1 MRTLLNDTLTGLL
14 CSPEHAVASLRGVE
28 GIAEHRIYYI
38 FFFLLRKILKLSVM
52 KHLLEPLCLRQLV
65 IPLASPDF
73 AHPASFQEDA
83 FHSAQYLCLVP
94 LPLQESMFLF
104 HYTPHP
110 CASSFLPQAGVYYD
124 Q

>member
-83 FHSAQYLCLVP
+83 FHS
-94 LPLQESMFLF
+94 LF
-104 HYTPHP
+104 RRV
-110 CASSFLPQAGVYYD
+110 CSSFTILRIHAPHHFFPRQEYTTINSEW
-124 Q
+124 